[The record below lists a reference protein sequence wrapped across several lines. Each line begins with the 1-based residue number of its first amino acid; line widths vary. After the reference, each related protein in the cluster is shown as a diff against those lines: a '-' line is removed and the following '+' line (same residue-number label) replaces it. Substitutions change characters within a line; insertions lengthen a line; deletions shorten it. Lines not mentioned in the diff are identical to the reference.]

1 VSNREIKFR
10 IWNKNPVKSSML
22 YDVENVYDC
31 LKQQLVHD
39 KAQPSRGHTLPY
51 DHRNDGMVWLQY
63 TGIKCKNNQEIYE
76 GDILYRK
83 STGTTGEVKFRK
95 GKFIISWKAQA
106 GYVMLDSEIET
117 AYDDEIIG
125 NIYETPEKHNNN

>member
-1 VSNREIKFR
+1 
-10 IWNKNPVKSSML
+10 ML

-63 TGIKCKNNQEIYE
+63 IGRKDNNGKEIYE
-76 GDILYRK
+76 GDIVECKIPSRNFLIMGVVEYEEREFVCYDL
-83 STGTTGEVKFRK
+83 TLDFEDVLN
-95 GKFIISWKAQA
+95 
-106 GYVMLDSEIET
+106 YVEDLLTIL
-117 AYDDEIIG
+117 G
-125 NIYETPEKHNNN
+125 NIYENPELLK